1 MNHLLD
7 KKSIIK
13 KTVEVGGSTL
23 LSRGFGLIREILR
36 ARYLGTNAMAD
47 AFFVAFMIP
56 NSLRKIF
63 AEGALTAAFVP
74 TIVSV
79 VKHDDRKEANSLMT
93 TTFLFFEGI
102 LALLCLV
109 MFFNAETVIKLV
121 ASGFDQDKIIMTAKL
136 FKILCTFILFVS
148 SSALLAGSL
157 QAVNHFLIPALGP
170 VLLNIVFIGAISAC
184 LWFDWPVAYLCYAI
198 LFGGIANFILHLIAY
213 FKFGFSFDEITPL
226 AKSQLKSLITKFLPV
241 MFSMS
246 IMEINLFIDISFSSY
261 LPDGSVSIINYANR
275 FMGIPLGVFAVA
287 LSTILLPHFARVKM
301 QEPEKLS
308 FYLFEAAKLVMWV
321 TIPVTIFM
329 MAFSQEIFST
339 LFLSAKFPMEKILQ
353 AKLVLIAFLAGL
365 FFFSLN
371 KIILNIYYALHDT
384 LTPMVI
390 SIVATL
396 ANLFLN
402 RVFVFWLKAPGL
414 AIATSISGALQTC
427 LFIYFLHTMYQFD
440 FHFKQA
446 GHFISKFILQTTA
459 MTALFASL
467 YWLFK
472 FLILFGL
479 VNLPKTQEFLLYK
492 FGLWLW
498 VGPLLVALLLV
509 FFKTRKYF
517 GLEMY
522 FLD

>member
-1 MNHLLD
+1 MNQLLD

-13 KTVEVGGSTL
+13 KTIEVGGSTL
-23 LSRGFGLIREILR
+23 LSRAFGLVREILK

-74 TIVSV
+74 TIVSI
-79 VKHDDRKEANSLMT
+79 VKNDDRKEANALMT
-93 TTFLFFEGI
+93 TAFIVFEGI
-102 LALLCLV
+102 LAVMCIL

-121 ASGFDQDKIIMTAKL
+121 AAGFAPEKIVFTAKL
-136 FKILCTFILFVS
+136 FKILCSFILFVS
-148 SSALLAGSL
+148 SSALLAGAL
-157 QAVNHFLIPALGP
+157 QSVNHFLIPALGP
-170 VLLNIVFIGAISAC
+170 VLLNIVFIGAVSAC

-198 LFGGIANFILHLIAY
+198 LFGGVANFVLHIIAY
-213 FKFGFSFDEITPL
+213 FKYGFSFNEITP
-226 AKSQLKSLITKFLPV
+226 AARGQLRSLITKFLPV

-246 IMEINLFIDISFSSY
+246 IMEINLFIDTSFSSY

-287 LSTILLPHFARVKM
+287 FSTILLPHFARVKM
-301 QEPEKLS
+301 QTPERLS

-321 TIPVTIFM
+321 VVPVMIFM
-329 MAFSQEIFST
+329 MFFAEQIFST
-339 LFLSAKFPMEKILQ
+339 LFLSSKFPMEKILE

-371 KIILNIYYALHDT
+371 KILLNIYYVLHDT
-384 LTPMVI
+384 FTPMAI

-396 ANLFLN
+396 VNLFLN
-402 RVFVFWLKAPGL
+402 RALVFWLKAPGL
-414 AIATSISGALQTC
+414 AIATSISGVLQMV
-427 LFIYFLHTMYQFD
+427 LFVYFLHTMYKFD
-440 FHFKQA
+440 FYFKSVGA
-446 GHFISKFILQTTA
+446 FTVRFMVQTVA
-459 MTALFASL
+459 MFLLFGLAYLSL
-467 YWLFK
+467 KY
-472 FLILFGL
+472 LILFGL
-479 VNLPKTQEFLLYK
+479 AGSEQLQHFLLYK

-498 VGPLLVALLLV
+498 VGPLFMALMLG
-509 FFKTRKYF
+509 FFKTRAQF
-517 GLEMY
+517 GLKMY